1 MKVISNSTDID
12 TKGIV
17 LVYKDRD
24 TCLGY
29 IYTQD
34 KDWFFCNGLDDSN
47 TIMMRDTLENL
58 MDAIDDVV
66 GKTCIY
72 KWMKFE

>member
-1 MKVISNSTDID
+1 MKVINNSDDI
-12 TKGIV
+12 TKNGIV
-17 LVYKDRD
+17 LVYKDRN
-24 TCLGY
+24 TCIGY

-66 GKTCIY
+66 DNICIY
-72 KWMKFE
+72 KWIEFK